1 MAFVEELKDS
11 ARDRLVSVP
20 EDAPLVEAA
29 RRLHA
34 GTDIVVVCAP
44 SGTLAGI
51 LTKTD
56 LVGFFVAAT
65 RLDEPV
71 REALVA
77 RSQVVTCRLD
87 DELHAVWRLMQSRDL
102 KNIPIVDQAD
112 RPIGILNARDALNA
126 LLLDTEIEERLLRD
140 YVMGLGY
147 R

>member
-1 MAFVEELKDS
+1 MAFVDELKDM
-11 ARDRLVSVP
+11 ARGRLVAVA
-20 EDAPLVEAA
+20 EDAPLIEVA

-44 SGTLAGI
+44 SGVLVGI

-56 LVGFFVAAT
+56 LVAHFVTAAG
-65 RLDEPV
+65 LEGPV
-71 REALVA
+71 GAALVA
-77 RSQVVTCRLD
+77 RTEVVTCRLD

-102 KNIPIVDQAD
+102 KNIPIVDPAD
-112 RPIGILNARDALNA
+112 RPIGILNARDALMT